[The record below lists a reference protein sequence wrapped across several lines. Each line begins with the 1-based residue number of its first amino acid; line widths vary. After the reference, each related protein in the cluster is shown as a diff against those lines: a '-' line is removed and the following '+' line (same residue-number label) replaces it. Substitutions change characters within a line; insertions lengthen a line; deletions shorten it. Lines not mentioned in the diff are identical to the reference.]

1 MIMSNRGNN
10 EIRLIGIGVSPGI
23 SIGKAYL
30 IDKEGVDVVEQY
42 YIDPKQLKL
51 EIKRFKTAVKK
62 ARDELHRIIEDTP
75 KDLRQHT
82 SILEVHKSL
91 LKDKMLY
98 GKTIEI
104 IESEHINAEWAL
116 KKTVTQIRTIFQN
129 MSNPYLQERAADVV
143 QLSERIMMNL
153 VGAETVNIGEIDK
166 KVILVAPD
174 LSPAET
180 SQINLERIKGII
192 TARGGKTSHTGI
204 IARSLGIP
212 AVLGIGHT
220 QNILAN
226 DDIIVVDGSS
236 GRVIIHPTEQT
247 LVEFEER
254 RQRFEEYQSIITLD
268 SRHPAVTKDGRQINV
283 MGNIE
288 QPEEVTAVVRYGGD
302 GIGLYRTEF
311 QYLNREVFPTETE
324 LFNKYKDVIEA
335 VAPKPVMIRT
345 LDINGDKT
353 PSGSENNGSNPAM
366 GLRGIRYCLD
376 DPDVFLTQ
384 LRAILRAA
392 VFGNVRVMF
401 PMVSTPQEVT
411 QAKELLHQA
420 AESLRTEGIPFS
432 DDIEIGILIEVPSAV
447 IMADVI
453 ADQVDFFSI
462 GTNDLIQYSLAI
474 DRGNRQVAHLFHP
487 FQPAIIRLLKLTV
500 ASAHEKGIKVFMCGE
515 MASDPINLPIVLG
528 LGLDE
533 LSMNPQSIPIVKRSI
548 RSLNAHEAGLFI
560 EEVLKQTTV
569 TDILN
574 LVQEAYGDLQAEN
587 LESVE

>member
-1 MIMSNRGNN
+1 MSDRGNN
-10 EIRLIGIGVSPGI
+10 EIRLIGIGVSPGVC
-23 SIGKAYL
+23 IGKAYL
-30 IDKEGVDVVEQY
+30 VDKEGVDVVEQY
-42 YIDPKQLKL
+42 YIDPKQLKP
-51 EIKRFKTAVKK
+51 EVKRFKTAVKK
-62 ARDELHRIIEDTP
+62 AQDELHQIIEDTP
-75 KDLRQHT
+75 KELRQHT
-82 SILEVHKSL
+82 NILEVHKSL

-116 KKTVTQIRTIFQN
+116 KKTVSQIRTIFQN
-129 MSNPYLQERAADVV
+129 MSNPYLQERAEDVV
-143 QLSERIMMNL
+143 QLSERIIMNL

-204 IARSLGIP
+204 IARSLEIP
-212 AVLGIGHT
+212 AVLGIGDTH
-220 QNILAN
+220 NILAN

-236 GRVIIHPTEQT
+236 GRVIVHPTEQT

-254 RQRFEEYQSIITLD
+254 QQRFAEYRSIITLD

-335 VAPKPVMIRT
+335 IAPKPVMIRT

-353 PSGSENNGSNPAM
+353 LSGSEYNGLNPAM
-366 GLRGIRYCLD
+366 GLRGIRYSLH
-376 DPDVFLTQ
+376 DPDVFLAQ

-411 QAKELLHQA
+411 QAKELFRKA
-420 AESLRTEGIPFS
+420 AESLRTEGIPFN

-453 ADQVDFFSI
+453 ADEVDFFSI

-487 FQPAIIRLLKLTV
+487 FQPAIIRLLKSTV
-500 ASAHEKGIKVFMCGE
+500 SSAQEKGIKVFMCGE
-515 MASDPINLPIVLG
+515 MASDPINLPIILG

-548 RSLNAHEAGLFI
+548 RSLNAQEAGLFI

-569 TDILN
+569 SDILN
-574 LVQEAYGDLQAEN
+574 LVLETYGDLQTEN
-587 LESVE
+587 PE

>member
-1 MIMSNRGNN
+1 MSNRGNN

>member
-1 MIMSNRGNN
+1 MSNKGNN
-10 EIRLIGIGVSPGI
+10 EIRLIGIGASPGI

-30 IDKEGVDVVEQY
+30 VDKEGVDVVQQY

-62 ARDELHRIIEDTP
+62 ARDELHQIIEDAP

-82 SILEVHKSL
+82 NILEVHKSL

-116 KKTVTQIRTIFQN
+116 KKTVSQIRTIFQN

-143 QLSERIMMNL
+143 QLSERIMLNL

-166 KVILVAPD
+166 KVVLVAPD

-180 SQINLERIKGII
+180 SQINLDRIKGII

-204 IARSLGIP
+204 IARSLEIP
-212 AVLGIGHT
+212 AVLGIGDT
-220 QNILAN
+220 QNILTN

-236 GRVIIHPTEQT
+236 GRVIVHPTEQT

-254 RQRFEEYQSIITLD
+254 QQRFEEYRSNITRD
-268 SRHPAVTKDGRQINV
+268 SRHPAVTKDGRQVNV

-288 QPEEVTAVVRYGGD
+288 QPEEVTAVIRYGGE

-311 QYLNREVFPTETE
+311 QYLNQEDLPTEGE
-324 LFNKYKDVIEA
+324 LFSKYKDVIEA

-345 LDINGDKT
+345 LDINGDKAL
-353 PSGSENNGSNPAM
+353 SGSEYNGSNPAM
-366 GLRGIRYCLD
+366 GLRGIRYCLH

-411 QAKELLHQA
+411 QAKELLRKA
-420 AESLRTEGIPFS
+420 AESLHAEGTPFS

-453 ADQVDFFSI
+453 ADEVDFFSI

-487 FQPAIIRLLKLTV
+487 FQPAIIRLLKSTV
-500 ASAHEKGIKVFMCGE
+500 ASAQEKGIKVFMCGE

-574 LVQEAYGDLQAEN
+574 LVQEVYGDLQTEN
-587 LESVE
+587 LEPVD

>member
-1 MIMSNRGNN
+1 MIMSNWGNN
-10 EIRLIGIGVSPGI
+10 EIRLIGIGASPGI

-51 EIKRFKTAVKK
+51 EVKRFKTAVKK

-82 SILEVHKSL
+82 NILEVHKSL

-129 MSNPYLQERAADVV
+129 MSNPYLQERAEDVV

-204 IARSLGIP
+204 IARSLEIP
-212 AVLGIGHT
+212 AVLGIGNT

-254 RQRFEEYQSIITLD
+254 QQRFEEYQSIITLD

-311 QYLNREVFPTETE
+311 QYLNQEVFPTETE

-335 VAPKPVMIRT
+335 IAPKPVMIRT

-353 PSGSENNGSNPAM
+353 LSGAEDNGSNPAM
-366 GLRGIRYCLD
+366 GLRGIRYCLH
-376 DPDVFLTQ
+376 DPKVFLTQ

-411 QAKELLHQA
+411 QAKELFRQA

-487 FQPAIIRLLKLTV
+487 FQPAIIRLLKRTV
-500 ASAHEKGIKVFMCGE
+500 ACAQEKGIKVFMCGE

-548 RSLNAHEAGLFI
+548 RSLNAHDAGLFI

-569 TDILN
+569 SDIFN
-574 LVQEAYGDLQAEN
+574 LVLEAYGDLQTQN

>member
-1 MIMSNRGNN
+1 MLDRDNN
-10 EIRLIGIGVSPGI
+10 EIRLIGIGASPGI
-23 SIGKAYL
+23 CIGKAYL
-30 IDKEGVDVVEQY
+30 VDKEGVDVVEQY
-42 YIDPKQLKL
+42 YIDPKQLKP

-62 ARDELHRIIEDTP
+62 ARDELHQIIEDTP

-82 SILEVHKSL
+82 YILEVHKSL

-98 GKTIEI
+98 GKTIET

-116 KKTVTQIRTIFQN
+116 KKTVSQIRTIFQN
-129 MSNPYLQERAADVV
+129 MSSPYLQERAADVV

-153 VGAETVNIGEIDK
+153 VGVETVNIGEIDK

-204 IARSLGIP
+204 IARSLEIP
-212 AVLGIGHT
+212 AVLGIGDT
-220 QNILAN
+220 QNILAS

-236 GRVIIHPTEQT
+236 GRVIVHPTEQT

-254 RQRFEEYQSIITLD
+254 QQRFAEYQSTITLD

-288 QPEEVTAVVRYGGD
+288 QPEEATAVVRYGGD

-324 LFNKYKDVIEA
+324 LFNKYKDVVEA
-335 VAPKPVMIRT
+335 IAPKPVMIRT
-345 LDINGDKT
+345 LDIDGDKT
-353 PSGSENNGSNPAM
+353 PSGSEYNGLNPAM
-366 GLRGIRYCLD
+366 GLRGIRYCLH

-411 QAKELLHQA
+411 QAKELFRKA
-420 AESLRTEGIPFS
+420 AESLRSEGIPFS

-453 ADQVDFFSI
+453 ADEVDFFSI

-487 FQPAIIRLLKLTV
+487 FQPAIIRLLKRTMT
-500 ASAHEKGIKVFMCGE
+500 SAQEKGIKVFMCGE

-569 TDILN
+569 SDILN
-574 LVQEAYGDLQAEN
+574 LVLETYGDLQTEN
-587 LESVE
+587 LE

>member
-1 MIMSNRGNN
+1 MSNTHNK
-10 EIRLIGIGVSPGI
+10 EIRLIGIGASPGI
-23 SIGKAYL
+23 CIGKAYL
-30 IDKEGVDVVEQY
+30 VDKEGVDVVEQY
-42 YIDPKQLKL
+42 HIDPRQLKL
-51 EIKRFKTAVKK
+51 ESKRFKTAVKK
-62 ARDELHRIIEDTP
+62 AKDELHQIIEDTP
-75 KDLRQHT
+75 IDLRQHT
-82 SILEVHKSL
+82 NILEVHKSL

-116 KKTVTQIRTIFQN
+116 KKTVSRIRTIFQN

-143 QLSERIMMNL
+143 QLSERIMLNL
-153 VGAETVNIGEIDK
+153 VGVETVNIGEIDK

-192 TARGGKTSHTGI
+192 TARGGRTSHTGI
-204 IARSLGIP
+204 IARSLEIP
-212 AVLGIGHT
+212 AVLGIGNT

-254 RQRFEEYQSIITLD
+254 RQRFDAYRSIITRD
-268 SRHPAVTKDGRQINV
+268 SRQPAVTKDDRQINV

-288 QPEEVTAVVRYGGD
+288 QPEEVTAVIRYGGD

-311 QYLNREVFPTETE
+311 QYLNQDVFPTEVD

-335 VAPKPVMIRT
+335 VTPKPVMIRT
-345 LDINGDKT
+345 LDINGDKA
-353 PSGSENNGSNPAM
+353 PYGSEYNGSNPAM
-366 GLRGIRYCLD
+366 GLRGIRYCLHE
-376 DPDVFLTQ
+376 PDVFLTQ

-401 PMVSTPQEVT
+401 PMVSTLQEVT
-411 QAKELLHQA
+411 QAKELFRKA

-453 ADQVDFFSI
+453 AKEVDFFSI

-487 FQPAIIRLLKLTV
+487 FQPAIIRLLKHTV
-500 ASAHEKGIKVFMCGE
+500 ASAQEKGIKVYMCGE
-515 MASDPINLPIVLG
+515 MASDPINMPIVLG

-533 LSMNPQSIPIVKRSI
+533 LSMNPQSIPLVKRSI

-560 EEVLKQTTV
+560 EEVLKQPTV
-569 TDILN
+569 SDILN
-574 LVQEAYGDLQAEN
+574 LVQEAYGDLLTEN
-587 LESVE
+587 LESVA